1 MIMNTANFTFDE
13 VNLMCIYNTGNRQG
27 LISALREM
35 RGFLETDE
43 TELRELTDSAL
54 SKLETMSDAEFEA
67 LELMPD
73 FSEES

>member
-1 MIMNTANFTFDE
+1 MNTANFTFDE

-35 RGFLETDE
+35 CGFLEPDE
-43 TELRELTDSAL
+43 TELSELTDSVL
-54 SKLETMSDAEFEA
+54 SKLEVISDTEFDA

-73 FSEES
+73 FGEE